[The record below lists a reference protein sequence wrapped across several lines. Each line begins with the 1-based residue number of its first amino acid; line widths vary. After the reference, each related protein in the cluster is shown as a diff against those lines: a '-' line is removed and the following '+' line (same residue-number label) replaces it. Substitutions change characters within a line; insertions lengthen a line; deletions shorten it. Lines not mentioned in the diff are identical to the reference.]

1 MELKIFFSPWTTCSV
16 FFNGVVA
23 LIFGMSVCPSIY
35 PSIKMGM
42 REVDVEKKDETFIF
56 IHYILITLRSTIGM
70 KGRMNNLGMNDEIFI
85 FIFLLYKN
93 TSRGTRLALPGA
105 VVMPSLAFSFERK

>member
-1 MELKIFFSPWTTCSV
+1 
-16 FFNGVVA
+16 
-23 LIFGMSVCPSIY
+23 
-35 PSIKMGM
+35 MGM

-56 IHYILITLRSTIGM
+56 IHYILIALRSTIGM
-70 KGRMNNLGMNDEIFI
+70 KGRMNNLGMNDEI